1 MTEIKNLLFQPLT
14 FHLADGRGLHLGPRE
29 RRPIADEQISPEIE
43 LAEKR
48 RFVQIDRALPAAPA
62 PTATAPR
69 SATSQSST
77 ATAASEPA
85 DIPTGTDDGAATGRR
100 KRR

>member
-29 RRPIADEQISPEIE
+29 RRPIADEQISPEIA

-48 RFVQIDRALPAAPA
+48 RLVQIDRVA
-62 PTATAPR
+62 
-69 SATSQSST
+69 S
-77 ATAASEPA
+77 AASERAAYASRTATSRASSTSTSSPPA
-85 DIPTGTDDGAATGRR
+85 ESASGTDESPATGRR

>member
-29 RRPIADEQISPEIE
+29 RRPIADDQISPEIE

-48 RFVQIDRALPAAPA
+48 RFVQIDRAPTAAVLAAPE
-62 PTATAPR
+62 TATARVAAHPQP
-69 SATSQSST
+69 STLDATVPGTEVDESGVST
-77 ATAASEPA
+77 
-85 DIPTGTDDGAATGRR
+85 RR